1 MNRAFFNLTSAWISI
16 FAVAITL
23 FQAPTIVGQTQ
34 PFIRP
39 LDGSRVLAGEGRVP
53 DCVLDCFL
61 HLCKQP
67 SPQIVVFCMK
77 GEPRVPAARWKNR
90 GAGSVTLIDSI
101 PDDAETLVRTL
112 LTAKGVWFESQV
124 GELPSGSLLPALLRN
139 VSERGGV
146 IGGVGTGAVAV
157 TEIGESEKAT
167 SQSKRKLV
175 VGLLPDS
182 KIGFTSTDGQPNPSE
197 LSNGCINWTIPNSTA
212 LVIHGGRKVSAIGMK
227 NLTATIKRM
236 GQWPQRVARLN
247 AIDAFDQGDVPAYD
261 LDLMAWRRSVQQQR
275 EPIFPAKKMP
285 TPTLS
290 KGTLLLHG
298 GSGVDD
304 ATFERFIETAG
315 GRDAKFVCIPSASSF
330 DDGEELNSYSARR
343 LREFGCSNVSI
354 LHTADP
360 RVAEQDSR
368 FLAPLKVANGVW
380 IDGGRTFR
388 FMDCYQGTQVQRL
401 LRQVLERDGVVGG
414 SSAGCQV
421 AGDFLVRGNPRTNND
436 MVFEGYTKGLALIE
450 GVVLD
455 AHFLQRGRDEP
466 FTELMNDYPQLL
478 GIGVDERTAIVIH
491 QNTAEVVG
499 QNSVSFYDWRPAG
512 SRESIALQAGESY
525 NLKTRQR
532 VK

>member
-1 MNRAFFNLTSAWISI
+1 MNRAFFYLTSVWISI
-16 FAVAITL
+16 LAIAITF
-23 FQAPTIVGQTQ
+23 FQPQTVEGQTQ
-34 PFIRP
+34 RFIRP
-39 LDGSRVLAGEGRVP
+39 LNGSRVLAGEGHVP
-53 DCVLDCFL
+53 DCILDCFL

-67 SPQIVVFCMK
+67 APQIVVFCIE

-90 GAGSVTLIDSI
+90 GAASVTLIDSI
-101 PDDAETLVRTL
+101 PDDADALVRTL
-112 LTAKGVWFESQV
+112 LTAKGVWFESPV
-124 GELPSGSLLPALLRN
+124 GEVPKDSLLPALLQN

-146 IGGVGTGAVAV
+146 IGGVGTGALAVA
-157 TEIGESEKAT
+157 EISESEKAKN
-167 SQSKRKLV
+167 QSKRELV
-175 VGLLPDS
+175 TELLPDS
-182 KIGFTSTDGQPNPSE
+182 KIGFISSDGQPNPADLAS
-197 LSNGCINWTIPNSTA
+197 GCINWTIPNSTA
-212 LVIHGGRKVSAIGMK
+212 LVIHGGRKVSAIGIT
-227 NLTATIKRM
+227 NLTATIKSK

-275 EPIFPAKKMP
+275 EPVFPAKKMP
-285 TPTLS
+285 KPTLS
-290 KGTLLLHG
+290 SGTLFLHG
-298 GSGVDD
+298 GSGVDE

-343 LREFGCSNVSI
+343 LRELGCSNISI

-360 RVAEQDSR
+360 RVAEQDAR
-368 FLAPLKVANGVW
+368 FLAALKVANGVW

-388 FMDCYQGTQVQRL
+388 FMDSYQDTQVQRL
-401 LRQVLERDGVVGG
+401 LRQVLQRDGVVGG

-436 MVFEGYTKGLALIE
+436 MVFAGYTKGLALIE

-455 AHFLQRGRDEP
+455 AHFLQRERDKP
-466 FTELMNDYPQLL
+466 FTKLMNDYPQLL
-478 GIGVDERTAIVIH
+478 GIGVDERTAIIVH
-491 QNTAEVVG
+491 QDTAEVVG

-512 SRESIALQAGESY
+512 SRESIALQAGETY